1 MNAAVVL
8 LLGISVL
15 LFLFR
20 DKFANYASFWPIP
33 GWRKLIKSDWAGR
46 SILLRRSSKVMAIA
60 ITVTIAVLTGQWASA
75 QLTPLSSDLAPLSS
89 IPVPEPDNLAQFVA
103 NKTKVIELGKAL
115 FWDVQVG
122 SDSVQSC
129 ATCHFHAGAD
139 NRSKNQISPGLLSQL
154 PGGANGFQIGGGPNY
169 QLIASDYPFHKLSNV
184 DDRNSSV
191 IADANDVTSSQGVFQ
206 GVFSGQ
212 NPNGTDIVT
221 FKSDVDGFRVGN
233 ANVRKVPPRNSP
245 STINAVFNY
254 RNFWDGRA
262 QHEFNGRNP
271 FGNRDANAR
280 VVKAV
285 SSTQL
290 QAVQVSLNN
299 ASLSSQAVGP
309 PLSRVEMSSEG
320 RSFPTLGARFAYN
333 SMQLGRKLT
342 LVTPLGKQAVAKDDS
357 VLGQYSLF
365 PQKGINQNYTAM
377 IRAAFRPEYWN
388 SAMVV
393 KVDSN
398 SNPTSFVAPPGRLLQ
413 DDEFTLS
420 DYNFPLFFGLAV
432 QLYESTLV
440 SNDTPLDRF
449 LSGTTSA
456 LNAQQKRGLD
466 VFKNQGKCINCH
478 GGAETT
484 KASVRNVRNQPL
496 ERMIMGNGS
505 PAVYDNGFYNIAVR
519 QTLEDIGL
527 GGTDPFGKPLS
538 MTRLAQVQGQT
549 PIVPGEGGASTGPLQ
564 PNERVAV
571 NGAFKTPPL
580 RNIALTAPYFHNGGQ
595 RTLREVV
602 EFYNRGGDFHDQ
614 NINDLDAD
622 IEKLNLTE
630 AQKQD
635 LVVFMEQGLTD
646 SRVLFEKAPFDHP
659 ELILPNGHPGNT
671 TSVTPVAVAG
681 GVNNATDS
689 FVTLPAVGRNGGVAI
704 DNATFPRSNFLVG
717 VTPPTVTRPSEVS
730 PLQNS
735 ITQKDCPAGTTLK
748 LLNGGYT
755 CLR

>member
-1 MNAAVVL
+1 MNAVLCLCLIFLGL
-8 LLGISVL
+8 LLYRFKSSISIGKIS
-15 LFLFR
+15 
-20 DKFANYASFWPIP
+20 KFTTISTI
-33 GWRKLIKSDWAGR
+33 
-46 SILLRRSSKVMAIA
+46 VMVSVFI
-60 ITVTIAVLTGQWASA
+60 GQWASA
-75 QLTPLSSDLAPLSS
+75 QITPLSSALAPLSS
-89 IPVPEPDNLAQFVA
+89 IPVPEPDNLTQFVA
-103 NKTKVIELGKAL
+103 NKTKAIELGKSL

-122 SDSVQSC
+122 SDGVQSC
-129 ATCHFHAGAD
+129 ASCHFHAGSD

-169 QLIASDYPFHKLSNV
+169 QLTAADYPFHKLSNV

-191 IADANDVTSSQGVFQ
+191 ISDANDVTSSQGVFN

-212 NPNGTDIVT
+212 NPDGTDIVT
-221 FKSDVDGFRVGN
+221 FKSDTDGFRVGD

-245 STINAVFNY
+245 SMINAVFNY

-271 FGNRDANAR
+271 FGNRDVNAR

-299 ASLSSQAVGP
+299 AALSSQAVGP
-309 PLSRVEMSSEG
+309 PLSKFEMSSDG
-320 RSFPTLGARFAYN
+320 RTFPTLGARFAFN
-333 SMQLGRKLT
+333 SMKLGRKLT

-357 VLGQYSLF
+357 VLGQYSLL
-365 PQKGINQNYTAM
+365 PGKGINQNYTAM

-388 SAMVV
+388 SAMIV
-393 KVDSN
+393 KVDSS
-398 SNPTSFVAPPGRLLQ
+398 SNPISFIAPPGRPLL

-456 LNAQQKRGLD
+456 LNAQQQRGLE
-466 VFKNQGKCINCH
+466 VFKNQGKCLSCH
-478 GGAETT
+478 AGAEMT
-484 KASVRNVRNQPL
+484 KASVRNVRNEPL
-496 ERMIMGNGS
+496 ERMLMGNGA
-505 PAVYDNGFYNIAVR
+505 PAVYDNGFYNISVR

-527 GGTDPFGKPLS
+527 GGKDPFGKPLS

-549 PIVPGEGGASTGPLQ
+549 PVVPGEAGVPTGPLQ

-571 NGAFKTPPL
+571 NGAFKTPQL

-614 NINDLDAD
+614 NINDLDPD
-622 IEKLNLTE
+622 IERLNLTE
-630 AQKQD
+630 QQKQD
-635 LVVFMEQGLTD
+635 LVVFLEQGLTD

-689 FVTLPAVGRNGGVAI
+689 FITLPAVGRNGGVAI
-704 DNATFPRSNFLVG
+704 DSSPFPRSNFLVG
-717 VTPPTVTRPSEVS
+717 SASPPSATPPSVGAS
-730 PLQNS
+730 PLENS

-748 LLNGGYT
+748 LITGGYT
-755 CLR
+755 CMK

>member
-1 MNAAVVL
+1 MLWNAVLCLCLVVL
-8 LLGISVL
+8 VIVSYCFKSLNSIRKVSKFTTISAIVL
-15 LFLFR
+15 
-20 DKFANYASFWPIP
+20 
-33 GWRKLIKSDWAGR
+33 
-46 SILLRRSSKVMAIA
+46 V
-60 ITVTIAVLTGQWASA
+60 AVFIGQWASA
-75 QLTPLSSDLAPLSS
+75 QITPISNPLASLSS
-89 IPVPEPDNLAQFVA
+89 IPVPEPSNLAQFVA
-103 NKTKVIELGKAL
+103 NKTKAIELGKSL

-122 SDSVQSC
+122 SDGFQSC
-129 ATCHFHAGAD
+129 ATCHFHAGSD

-169 QLIASDYPFHKLSNV
+169 QLTAADYPFHKLSNV
-184 DDRNSSV
+184 NDRNSSV
-191 IADANDVTSSQGVFQ
+191 ISDANDVTSSQGVFN

-212 NPNGTDIVT
+212 NPDGTDIVT
-221 FKSDVDGFRVGN
+221 FKSDPDGFRVGD

-245 STINAVFNY
+245 SVINAVFNY

-271 FGNRDANAR
+271 FGSRDVNAR

-309 PLSRVEMSSEG
+309 PLSKFEMSSDG
-320 RSFPTLGARFAYN
+320 RTFPTLGARFAFN
-333 SMQLGRKLT
+333 SMKLGRKLT

-388 SAMVV
+388 SAMIV
-393 KVDSN
+393 KVDSS
-398 SNPTSFVAPPGRLLQ
+398 SNPISFIAPPGRPLL

-449 LSGTTSA
+449 LGGTTSA
-456 LNAQQKRGLD
+456 LNTQQQRGLE
-466 VFKNQGKCINCH
+466 VFKNQGKCLNCH

-484 KASVRNVRNQPL
+484 NASVRNVRNQPL
-496 ERMIMGNGS
+496 ERMLMGNGA

-519 QTLEDIGL
+519 QTLEDVGL

-549 PIVPGEGGASTGPLQ
+549 PTVPGEDGVPTGPLQ
-564 PNERVAV
+564 PNERIAV

-614 NINDLDAD
+614 NINDLDPD
-622 IEKLNLTE
+622 IERLNLTE
-630 AQKQD
+630 QQKQD
-635 LVVFMEQGLTD
+635 LVVFLEQGLTD

-659 ELILPNGHPGNT
+659 ELILPNGHPGST
-671 TSVTPVAVAG
+671 TSVSSVPVAG

-689 FVTLPAVGRNGGVAI
+689 FVTLPAIGRNGGVAI
-704 DNATFPRSNFLVG
+704 DNSPFPRSNFLVG
-717 VTPPTVTRPSEVS
+717 SASPPSATPPSVGAS
-730 PLQNS
+730 PLENS

-748 LLNGGYT
+748 FITGGYT
-755 CLR
+755 CMK